1 MNDFICLTQFF
12 QENER
17 NEDESGAFDESDSN
31 NVISKVHLQLFYGS
45 LMAFLA
51 FISVMNVECLW
62 PKVRNRQKYNVEMK
76 RRPHQS

>member
-51 FISVMNVECLW
+51 FISVMNIECL
-62 PKVRNRQKYNVEMK
+62 
-76 RRPHQS
+76 

>member
-1 MNDFICLTQFF
+1 MNDFICLTRFF

-31 NVISKVHLQLFYGS
+31 NVISKVRLQLFYGS

-51 FISVMNVECLW
+51 FISVVNVECL
-62 PKVRNRQKYNVEMK
+62 
-76 RRPHQS
+76 

>member
-31 NVISKVHLQLFYGS
+31 VISKVRLQLFYGS

-51 FISVMNVECLW
+51 FISVMNVECL
-62 PKVRNRQKYNVEMK
+62 
-76 RRPHQS
+76 

>member
-31 NVISKVHLQLFYGS
+31 VISKVRLQLFYGS